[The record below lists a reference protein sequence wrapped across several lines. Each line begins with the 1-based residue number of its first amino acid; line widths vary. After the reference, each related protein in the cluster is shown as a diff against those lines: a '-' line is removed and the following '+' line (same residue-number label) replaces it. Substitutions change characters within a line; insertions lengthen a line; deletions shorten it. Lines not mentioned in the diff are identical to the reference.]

1 MTCKHCHHDEKK
13 HDCCDENKERKEK
26 ILNLS
31 FFIFGL
37 VFLISGFVLEKISGA
52 KDPVPYQEITW
63 SLFKDKG
70 FYTSYAFFSVLLYTI
85 GYIPLLIKIL
95 ISCIEEIAYRRG
107 FITRDQLLKLAEP
120 LMKTAYGQYL
130 VDVANGL

>member
-26 ILNLS
+26 IINLS

-70 FYTSYAFFSVLLYTI
+70 FYTSYAFFSFLLYTI

-95 ISCIEEIAYRRG
+95 ISCIE
-107 FITRDQLLKLAEP
+107 
-120 LMKTAYGQYL
+120 
-130 VDVANGL
+130 